1 MSLSIGVFF
10 SLMIAGLANTL
21 PRTLTAGLTAQ
32 GVPAATASSIA
43 HLPPV
48 SVVFSALLGYNPVQ
62 NLLGPT
68 GVLSTLP
75 AGKAATLTGRQ
86 FFPSLISGPFHHGL
100 MIVFTA
106 AAIMS
111 VTGALV
117 SLLRGKP
124 VRLDEPDPVLT
135 AQDPLAT
142 DGLLGTTGTVP
153 VMDDV
158 KEEARK

>member
-1 MSLSIGVFF
+1 
-10 SLMIAGLANTL
+10 
-21 PRTLTAGLTAQ
+21 
-32 GVPAATASSIA
+32 
-43 HLPPV
+43 
-48 SVVFSALLGYNPVQ
+48 
-62 NLLGPT
+62 
-68 GVLSTLP
+68 
-75 AGKAATLTGRQ
+75 
-86 FFPSLISGPFHHGL
+86 

-135 AQDPLAT
+135 AQDPLAGGKPVAVESPLAT
-142 DGLLGTTGTVP
+142 DGLQATAMTGL